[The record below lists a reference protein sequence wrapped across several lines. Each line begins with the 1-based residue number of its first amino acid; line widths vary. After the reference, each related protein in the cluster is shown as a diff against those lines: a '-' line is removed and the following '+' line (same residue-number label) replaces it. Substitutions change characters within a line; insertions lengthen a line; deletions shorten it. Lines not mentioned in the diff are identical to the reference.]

1 MLNKDLSKQ
10 ILTIGNRSDKP
21 DGGIAQVLYSY
32 RQHVFPVFKN
42 VVNYKRGN
50 FAYKM
55 LVTAGAYI
63 ECFFRLLFDRKI
75 RIVHIHTASDN
86 GFRRNIPFVNLA
98 AAMGR
103 KVVLHIH
110 SGRFNEYYEKHHE
123 QVEKVFAKCAVVVAL
138 TKEIKAFYEKMGCRK
153 VVIINNIIEH
163 PEQREIKKDDK
174 AIHLLYLGV
183 ITQTKGIYDLI
194 DVIAEH
200 KEEFTGR
207 LVLHVGGNKEVD
219 KLQSLITAHHLEN
232 VVKFEGWVSGD
243 KKTELLN
250 QCDVFILPSYTEG
263 VPISILEALSYGKYV
278 VATNVG
284 GVSDIVDEK
293 CGTMLPP
300 QNKEAL
306 YKALID
312 LMEREEYK
320 KNIPYRKEK
329 ATAYMPDNVGNQLE
343 TLYRDLISGKIVGGG
358 KIS

>member
-1 MLNKDLSKQ
+1 MEKSLSEKV
-10 ILTIGNRSDKP
+10 LTIGNRSDRP

-32 RQHVFPVFKN
+32 RQHIFPVFKN
-42 VVNYKRGN
+42 VVNFKRGN

-163 PEQREIKKDDK
+163 PELHDVKREDS

-183 ITQTKGIYDLI
+183 VTKTKGIYDLVE
-194 DVIAEH
+194 VIAEH
-200 KEEFTGR
+200 KDEFTGR

-219 KLQSLITAHHLEN
+219 RLHSMIAEHHLED

-243 KKTELLN
+243 KKIDLLN

-263 VPISILEALSYGKYV
+263 VPISILEALSYGDYII
-278 VATNVG
+278 ATNVG
-284 GVSDIVDEK
+284 GIPEIVNEQNGTLYAPADKAALYAALNKVLEERPSEK
-293 CGTMLPP
+293 NRQQIMDSAKDYLPEVVGTQL
-300 QNKEAL
+300 EAL
-306 YKALID
+306 YNSIL
-312 LMEREEYK
+312 
-320 KNIPYRKEK
+320 
-329 ATAYMPDNVGNQLE
+329 
-343 TLYRDLISGKIVGGG
+343 S
-358 KIS
+358 